1 VDSSADKGILW
12 CPKEREFQLPGR
24 KKFGEIKKNYMKQKK
39 E

>member
-1 VDSSADKGILW
+1 VDSSADEGTLW
-12 CPKEREFQLPGR
+12 CKRARVPVR